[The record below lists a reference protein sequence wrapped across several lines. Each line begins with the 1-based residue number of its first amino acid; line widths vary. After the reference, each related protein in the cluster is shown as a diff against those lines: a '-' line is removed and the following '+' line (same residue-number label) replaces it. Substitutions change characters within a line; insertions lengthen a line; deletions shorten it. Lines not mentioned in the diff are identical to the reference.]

1 MSNIIYLTDDD
12 DGNNNINEIIKSILE
27 INEENEEIIEPSP
40 IKLYINSYG
49 GDVYHFLGLID
60 VIITSKTP
68 IHTYALGTAMS
79 CALLVAL
86 SGHKRFAYKHST
98 FMYHQISLGDWDI
111 AKNLEEDL
119 IETKR
124 LHKIIEK
131 LILDK
136 TNISKKQIKNTHNYK
151 KDWYFNAEEALKMKV
166 IDQII

>member
-12 DGNNNINEIIKSILE
+12 GNNNIDEIIKSILE

-60 VIITSKTP
+60 VIIASKTP
-68 IHTYALGTAMS
+68 IHTYALGTVMS

-86 SGHKRFAYKHST
+86 VGHKRFAYKHST

-124 LHKIIEK
+124 LHKLIEEMV
-131 LILDK
+131 LNK
-136 TNISKKQIKNTHNYK
+136 TTITKEQIEDVHNHK
-151 KDWYFNAEEALKMKV
+151 RDWYISPGEALKYKI
-166 IDQII
+166 IDQIL

>member
-1 MSNIIYLTDDD
+1 MSNIIYLTDDED
-12 DGNNNINEIIKSILE
+12 NDIDEIIKSILE
-27 INEENEEIIEPSP
+27 INEENEGIIEPSP

-60 VIITSKTP
+60 VIIVSKTP
-68 IHTYALGTAMS
+68 IHTYTLGSAMS

-86 SGHKRFAYKHST
+86 VGHKRFAYKHST
-98 FMYHQISLGDWDI
+98 FMYHQISLGDWDV

-131 LILDK
+131 LILEK
-136 TNISKKQIKNTHNYK
+136 TNISKKQIKNIHNHK
-151 KDWYFNAEEALKMKV
+151 KDWYINSEEALKYKI